1 MAVAITLPVYRV
13 NSTPYEFQSG
23 PSYRRDWVLGAAGVS
38 AQPVAHPHN
47 VVNGAI
53 IYSAVKHTTL
63 GDTVLWS
70 NLTVAQVAT
79 LCNA

>member
-13 NSTPYEFQSG
+13 NNTPYDFKSG
-23 PSYRRDWVLGAAGVS
+23 PSYRRDWILGAAGVS
-38 AQPVAHPHN
+38 AQEVGTPLN
-47 VVNGAI
+47 VVNGAF
-53 IYSAVKHTTL
+53 IYSAIKHSSL
-63 GDTVLWS
+63 GDTVLYS